1 MNTLIISYDLH
12 QIGQNYAAL
21 SEAIRNLGSW
31 CHCLGS
37 TWIVKTSL
45 NHLQA
50 AKRLEATIDQNDAL
64 IVIQAFG
71 TDASW
76 TGFDK
81 ERSDWFKSN
90 L

>member
-1 MNTLIISYDLH
+1 MNTLII
-12 QIGQNYAAL
+12 
-21 SEAIRNLGSW
+21 
-31 CHCLGS
+31 
-37 TWIVKTSL
+37 
-45 NHLQA
+45 LQA